1 MAENRTVVDELQGQV
16 LETVRRSQEVTLDVI
31 RSWADALQP
40 LTAQLTAHLPGLPAG
55 VVSPQEV
62 VSGAFDFAQQL
73 LATQRKFAEDVIH
86 AAAPLAA
93 GWSEPAARKAGSAH
107 P

>member
-40 LTAQLTAHLPGLPAG
+40 LTAQLPALPAG

-62 VSGAFDFAQQL
+62 VSGAYDFAQQL

-86 AAAPLAA
+86 ATAPLAV

>member
-40 LTAQLTAHLPGLPAG
+40 LTAQLPALPAG

-62 VSGAFDFAQQL
+62 VSGAYDFAQQL

-86 AAAPLAA
+86 AAAPLAV
-93 GWSEPAARKAGSAH
+93 GWSEHAARKAGSAH